1 MGNWCWRIELVKLQ
15 ALLKN
20 RALALHQTAHL
31 YGTNLKLKFCL
42 DFLGMIPCFDYLF
55 VLPQPEMRVRRH
67 LQQPGWSWGLTA
79 RSWDLHGHVTDH
91 LSALSTS
98 LGSILRTEGRDH
110 WMLTSVMDAARIWY
124 FRNKKETVFSLK
136 SRSGKQFM
144 WTYCWSQSNIILDFV
159 PLLGTVAF

>member
-98 LGSILRTEGRDH
+98 LGSILRTEGR
-110 WMLTSVMDAARIWY
+110 MSSVYSGEAGQG
-124 FRNKKETVFSLK
+124 
-136 SRSGKQFM
+136 SREQGSHVVAP
-144 WTYCWSQSNIILDFV
+144 WTQGRPGPGIIGAGGV
-159 PLLGTVAF
+159 GGEERR